1 MSVPPSGAIL
11 AGKYALRRRLGSG
24 GYGSVYEGENVDL
37 GKKVAIKLIDR
48 KHNKSTEAIARF
60 RREARASAR
69 IESANIVQVFDVGED
84 PTFGLYMVMEL
95 LRGEDL
101 RQKLDRVEKLP
112 VEGALDFAHQ
122 IACGLAKAHSVGVLH
137 RDLKPAN
144 VFLHAVEGEGGSS
157 GVTVKIVDFGI
168 AKLIAE
174 PGAPGHD
181 ARDAQPLTSFG
192 QTMGTPQYMAPEQ
205 VQGFPFD
212 HRVDIWALGALLY
225 EMLAGRPAFALLPT
239 FQETAVA
246 IVTQPPRSLSE
257 VAPWVPAPVAEVVT
271 RALVRDPKER
281 IPDAVTF
288 AEMLVAAYP
297 PAFADG
303 RGAARNAAL
312 PRSSLR
318 PAPTSLPPV
327 SVTPVSKPRSKPK
340 LELVSIESGEHD
352 RVTEPRVGASRR
364 WAMMIVVVVLL
375 AGSALL
381 GVAAMRAREK
391 RAPTPH
397 PALPTE
403 PRSAE
408 VHAIE
413 SAAPSPSVSTSAPPP
428 KKAKPTP
435 PPKPSF
441 GAAGVSSEY

>member
-1 MSVPPSGAIL
+1 MSVPPNGALI
-11 AGKYALRRRLGSG
+11 AGKYLLGKLLGQG

-48 KHNKSTEAIARF
+48 KKKSSEEAVARF
-60 RREARASAR
+60 RREARLAGK
-69 IESANIVQVFDVGED
+69 IESPNIVQIFDVGED
-84 PTFGLYMVMEL
+84 ETFGLFMVMEL

-122 IACGLAKAHSVGVLH
+122 IACGLAKAHSAGVLH

-144 VFLHAVEGEGGSS
+144 VFLHAVDGEGI
-157 GVTVKIVDFGI
+157 VTVKIVDFGI

-174 PGAPGHD
+174 PGATGHD

-212 HRVDIWALGALLY
+212 HRVDLWALGALLY

-246 IVTQPPRSLSE
+246 IVTQPPRSLRE
-257 VAPWVPAPVAEVVT
+257 VAPWVPAAVSDVVS
-271 RALVRDPKER
+271 RALVRDMKER
-281 IPDAVTF
+281 IPDAATF

-303 RGAARNAAL
+303 RGAARNASL
-312 PRSSLR
+312 PRS
-318 PAPTSLPPV
+318 APRTSLPPV
-327 SVTPVSKPRSKPK
+327 SAPPVSVPRSKPK
-340 LELVSIESGEHD
+340 LELVSVDSGEHD
-352 RVTEPRVGASRR
+352 RVTEPRVGSRR
-364 WAMMIVVVVLL
+364 WAMMLVVVVVL

-381 GVAAMRAREK
+381 GVAAMRARER
-391 RAPTPH
+391 RAPPPH
-397 PALPTE
+397 PAMPAE

-408 VHAIE
+408 VHAVE
-413 SAAPSPSVSTSAPPP
+413 PSAPSVSVATSAVAP
-428 KKAKPTP
+428 KKPTP

-441 GAAGVSSEY
+441 GAAGISSEY